1 MSKNIKISLNLFT
14 FRQSLP
20 NFVSPNWKL
29 HNQYCG
35 IIKNYMCMPIHSFTL
50 ICQFEMLRKSWKFVH
65 ALFFDISFF
74 LTFDF
79 LRGRGPNYKCGGD
92 KSSLS
97 FLRFSTVFLN
107 VKVAKNDQKRPKM
120 ANSVSAV
127 NSFIRA
133 CHLDQFIHLVLT
145 SFFKLPIFPA
155 EEGRAANEGIKV
167 LRLSKT

>member
-1 MSKNIKISLNLFT
+1 MNLFT
-14 FRQSLP
+14 FRQRIP
-20 NFVSPNWKL
+20 NFVSRNLKL
-29 HNQYCG
+29 HNIA
-35 IIKNYMCMPIHSFTL
+35 IIVALHILYLHAQSF
-50 ICQFEMLRKSWKFVH
+50 
-65 ALFFDISFF
+65 SFF
-74 LTFDF
+74 KTSDF
-79 LRGRGPNYKCGGD
+79 LRGRGPNYKWGD